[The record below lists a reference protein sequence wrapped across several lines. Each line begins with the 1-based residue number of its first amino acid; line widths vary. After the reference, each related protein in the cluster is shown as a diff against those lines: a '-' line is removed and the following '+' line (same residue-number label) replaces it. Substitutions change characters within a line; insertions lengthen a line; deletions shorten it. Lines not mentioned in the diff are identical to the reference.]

1 MRGAGKADIAV
12 LAALVIILKI
22 TYLLSIFKLKA
33 NPGKVYYFLCNK
45 IPPEVTCRVTC
56 GVRIQRLGPDLGLA
70 KGRVNLEL
78 HE

>member
-1 MRGAGKADIAV
+1 MLAIASSHLMCGFLNHAV
-12 LAALVIILKI
+12 PLHTVTAMALA
-22 TYLLSIFKLKA
+22 
-33 NPGKVYYFLCNK
+33 LCNK